1 MWTLKLGDKMQ
12 PPVLVAEL
20 SYNHNFNKFSRN
32 LYASAEAGADA
43 IKLQTFNQKQ

>member
-20 SYNHNFNKFSRN
+20 SGNHNHSLSLAKE
-32 LYASAEAGADA
+32 LIHASAEAG
-43 IKLQTFNQKQ
+43 LML